1 MAIDL
6 TIQGDS
12 GELHALADWIET
24 KVSVNAEEIIDRLK
38 KSADGSEDF
47 WQGRSG
53 EGFRETARAVATS
66 VDPVKVY
73 ASDFSAVLRAYENRL
88 RRGREAFDDYR
99 ERALE
104 TALLVSDN
112 IITMPLKPPTFAT
125 PADAPLPGPR
135 AGDGTCNPTAG
146 EDYAEALELYK
157 EIATGVG
164 EWWGKLD
171 NWVEEHFTPLM
182 ARVTEFD
189 TLAQALEIL
198 KQGNDIARSVYLG
211 LAGVPWEER
220 LKAMQEAAKQAQ
232 IYSDEYYN
240 KLKSGDPSVK
250 AAAKKVTKQEVQAAA
265 DMLAEKVGKLEVGTK
280 IVIPGVGLVVDI
292 VVASVEV
299 ANGGSVSSEAVGIAA
314 GLTASAIGVG
324 IVGAATGG
332 VGLIPAAAIAIV
344 ASAAGEG
351 AKWIWEENIPLDVRE
366 AIDAG
371 DWGYIVA

>member
-1 MAIDL
+1 MTIDL
-6 TIQGDS
+6 TIQGDT

-24 KVSVNAEEIIDRLK
+24 KVSVSAEEIIDRLK
-38 KSADGSEDF
+38 KAADGSEDF

-53 EGFRETARAVATS
+53 EGFRETARAVAAS

-73 ASDFSAVLRAYENRL
+73 ASDFSAVLRAYANRL
-88 RRGREAFDDYR
+88 RRGRDAFDDYR

-104 TALLVSDN
+104 TALLVSDD

-125 PADAPLPGPR
+125 PAGAPLPGPR

-146 EDYAEALELYK
+146 EDYSEALELYK
-157 EIATGVG
+157 EIAAGVG
-164 EWWGKLD
+164 EWWGNLD

-182 ARVTEFD
+182 ARVTDFD
-189 TLAQALEIL
+189 SLAQSLETL
-198 KQGNDIARSVYLG
+198 KHGHDVARSVCIG

-232 IYSDEYYN
+232 IDSDNYYR
-240 KLKSGDPSVK
+240 KLRSGDPSVK
-250 AAAKKVTKQEVQAAA
+250 AAATKVTKQEVRAAA

-280 IVIPGVGLVVDI
+280 IVIPGVGLVIDI
-292 VVASVEV
+292 VLASVEV

-314 GLTASAIGVG
+314 GAGAGFATAALLGPAAPLAVVAVAAAVI
-324 IVGAATGG
+324 ATG
-332 VGLIPAAAIAIV
+332 
-344 ASAAGEG
+344 AGIL
-351 AKWIWEENIPLDVRE
+351 ATDAWEDSVPLDVRE

-371 DWGYIVA
+371 DFAYLFR